1 MIVYSV
7 IREELSLKEG
17 IGKMQIQLTK
27 VHGSENDF
35 FILDETLLERK
46 LTEAELI
53 QVTKSLTNRQ
63 SGLLNGADGVLL
75 VGETDHM
82 GVTAKMRV
90 INSDGSEASMC
101 GNGLRTVARYL
112 AEKENLDY
120 FKVETVHTDLVV
132 QKAEEV
138 GKAVATYQVEISP
151 VSLHTS
157 TLPLNI
163 AEDTLINQPFPEL
176 AAGLLF
182 SAVAVPNPH
191 LISFVDHE
199 TLNGPLLEQIAV
211 YVNGE
216 NPYFP
221 DGVNVSFVEVLGE
234 NQIFVKT
241 YERGVGF
248 TNACGTAMSAS
259 SLMYVLLKDGSFNQ
273 KISVYNP
280 GGMVQTLVHQDQ
292 EDNYWM
298 ELIGNA
304 TFVQKLELSLEDALV
319 GEFSEVDVV
328 ILNEND
334 AYQEFVKAVQ
344 EKLKN

>member
-1 MIVYSV
+1 
-7 IREELSLKEG
+7 
-17 IGKMQIQLTK
+17 MQIQLTK

-35 FILDETLLERK
+35 FILDETLLERS
-46 LTEAELI
+46 LSEEELI
-53 QVTKSLTNRQ
+53 QLTKSLTNRKT
-63 SGLLNGADGVLL
+63 GLLHGADGVLL
-75 VGETDHM
+75 VTKTNHQDA
-82 GVTAKMRV
+82 VAKMRV

-112 AEKENLDY
+112 YEKNQLDY
-120 FKVETVHTDLVV
+120 FKVETLHADLVV
-132 QKAEEV
+132 QKAEEI
-138 GKAVATYQVEISP
+138 GDDVATFQVEISP

-157 TLPLNI
+157 TLPLQI
-163 AEDTLINQPFPEL
+163 AEDTLINQPFPAL
-176 AAGLLF
+176 AEGLLF

-199 TLNGPLLEQIAV
+199 TLNGPLLEKIAT

-221 DGVNVSFVEVLGE
+221 DGVNVSFVEVLAQ
-234 NQIFVKT
+234 NQIFVRT
-241 YERGVGF
+241 FERGVGF

-259 SLMYVLLKDGSFNQ
+259 SLMYVLLKGGEFNQ

-304 TFVQKLELSLEDALV
+304 TFVQKLELSLADALS
-319 GEFSEVDVV
+319 GEFSDVNIV
-328 ILNEND
+328 MLNEND
-334 AYQEFVKAVQ
+334 AYQEFVKTVQ
-344 EKLKN
+344 EKLK